1 MKRVL
6 AAVLVAFSVDAFA
19 GNCDV
24 QLNSEEFSFNL
35 NAIAGME
42 AITTDGKLYGL
53 ILKFNKVGHILLEF
67 PSKADM
73 TAGIILMGK
82 TAIENDCSVYVQRFV
97 QQTDKSTKQEA
108 PKRSTPKVQT

>member
-6 AAVLVAFSVDAFA
+6 VAILAAFSVDAFA
-19 GNCDV
+19 GDCNV
-24 QLNSEEFSFNL
+24 QLNSEELSFNL

-82 TAIENDCSVYVQRFV
+82 TAIENDCTVYVQRFV
-97 QQTDKSTKQEA
+97 QQTDKQTK
-108 PKRSTPKVQT
+108 PDTTKRSTPRVQT